1 MILSVVSAGLDT
13 ARRVYPTCGAQYC
26 GTRVKPELRA
36 IHPFRKKMD
45 ARVKP
50 AHDE

>member
-1 MILSVVSAGLDT
+1 MILIVVIAGLDT

-26 GTRVKPELRA
+26 GTRAEPEFRG

-45 ARVKP
+45 ARAEP
-50 AHDE
+50 AHDG